1 METEERLDILIN
13 NAGVF
18 LPEKSTTE
26 DGFEATFQ
34 VNHLSHFLLTR
45 LLLPRLKSCTP
56 SRIVNVSSI
65 AHQRGNLNFED
76 LNFESRKYSGIQA
89 YCDSKLANV
98 LFTKSLAA
106 KVDKDE
112 VTAYA
117 LHPGGIRTG
126 ILRKYEE
133 KYSFL
138 FQLMWFFGGVLVK
151 SPDQGAQTT
160 IYCSVDESVSGH
172 SGRYY
177 SEMAEASLGNSQAK
191 DEDLAEKL
199 WIYSEKAT
207 TLP

>member
-26 DGFEATFQ
+26 DGFETTFQ
-34 VNHLSHFLLTR
+34 VNHLSHFLLTQ
-45 LLLPRLKSCTP
+45 LLLPKLKSCKP

-65 AHQRGNLNFED
+65 AHQRGNLDLQD
-76 LNFESRKYSGIQA
+76 LNFESKKYSGIQA
-89 YCDSKLANV
+89 YCDSKLANIF
-98 LFTKSLAA
+98 FTQSLAA
-106 KVDKDE
+106 KLDKDE

-117 LHPGGIRTG
+117 LHPGGIKTG

-133 KYSFL
+133 KYSIL
-138 FQLMWFFGGVLVK
+138 FKLMWFFGGILVK

-160 IYCSVDESVSGH
+160 LYCAVDPSISSH

-177 SEMAEASLGNSQAK
+177 SEMRYLSLMKLIFETGAS
-191 DEDLAEKL
+191 
-199 WIYSEKAT
+199 
-207 TLP
+207 